1 MPKIS
6 QIDEVPCQAEVQ
18 ILQKTTLKFA
28 TTARRNLLD
37 CPRVTLIRVKG
48 KSFRAKMQLCKHPVC
63 KVLRNSYHFRFLCIF
78 TSASFRIE
86 ILVFRIRICDVTL
99 SSN

>member
-1 MPKIS
+1 MQGIIGGVRTDSGPI
-6 QIDEVPCQAEVQ
+6 AEVVAS
-18 ILQKTTLKFA
+18 LASL
-28 TTARRNLLD
+28 ARF
-37 CPRVTLIRVKG
+37 LIEANSSRVKIAFERCEIYG
-48 KSFRAKMQLCKHPVC
+48 VH
-63 KVLRNSYHFRFLCIF
+63 LRTKIIENKRQF